1 MDIFILD
8 AVSYWTAIKR
18 WEEEEYFTKQLANED
33 QTTIESTKKKLSIS
47 FNISKSSLLANDI
60 YLPLIIQCQELVQC
74 KNLFLTI

>member
-33 QTTIESTKKKLSIS
+33 QTTIESTKKKLSM
-47 FNISKSSLLANDI
+47 NK
-60 YLPLIIQCQELVQC
+60 
-74 KNLFLTI
+74 